1 MKSNM
6 LLLLTRPVRS
16 PLHSSLVYPQRTL
29 ASALFRS
36 LGRHQSEI
44 VFGVLVVIFRGDC
57 IAALR
62 FSSGERQIPLIVSL
76 RVGRARGAQ
85 LGEWTTEGALV
96 TIRRSKTDQEGL
108 GRRVGIPKGD
118 IACTGDGA

>member
-44 VFGVLVVIFRGDC
+44 VFGVLVVIS
-57 IAALR
+57 AATVL
-62 FSSGERQIPLIVSL
+62 PLWASA
-76 RVGRARGAQ
+76 RASAKY
-85 LGEWTTEGALV
+85 
-96 TIRRSKTDQEGL
+96 RS
-108 GRRVGIPKGD
+108 
-118 IACTGDGA
+118 